1 MDTFNDKV
9 VVITGGGRGIGRAI
23 ATEFGSLGAQLVLI
37 DVAFPDDFESYCL
50 EWSSK
55 GIKCIGKKN
64 DITNLPATQELFD
77 GIIREFG
84 RIDVLVNNA
93 GVTRDALLLRMK
105 EEDWDFVLSVNLK
118 GTFNC
123 TKAVVKQ
130 MASQRSGKI
139 VNITSVVGVMGNAGQ
154 SNYAASKAGMIGFTK
169 SVAKE
174 FAGRNMQV
182 NCVAP
187 GFVET
192 EMTMKLTEDQ
202 RKAFLAVIPMK
213 RGCAP
218 SEVAAVVAF
227 LASPKADY
235 ITGQVLCV
243 DGGMIM

>member
-1 MDTFNDKV
+1 MDTFKDKV
-9 VVITGGGRGIGRAI
+9 VVITGAGRGIGRAI
-23 ATEFGSLGAQLVLI
+23 ATEFGSLGAHLVLI
-37 DVAFPDDFESYCL
+37 DVAFPDDFDAYCND
-50 EWSSK
+50 WTTK

-64 DITNLPATQELFD
+64 DITKLQATQEIFD
-77 GIIREFG
+77 EILKDFG

-93 GVTRDALLLRMK
+93 GVTRDTLLLRMK
-105 EEDWDFVLSVNLK
+105 EEDWDFVLRVNLK

-154 SNYAASKAGMIGFTK
+154 SNYAASKSGMIGFTK
-169 SVAKE
+169 SIAKE
-174 FAGRNMQV
+174 FAGRNIQA

-192 EMTMKLTEDQ
+192 EMTLKLTEDQ
-202 RKAFLAVIPMK
+202 RKAFLSVIPMK
-213 RGCAP
+213 RGCSPA
-218 SEVAAVVAF
+218 EVAGVVAF